1 MHIGIPREIKPWE
14 GRVALLP
21 SAVRELVADG
31 HAVSVE
37 HDAGIHSGYSDA
49 QYEAAGA
56 AMCADAASLYGAAEL
71 IVKVKEPVA
80 GDLELLRPE
89 HLLFCY
95 LHLAALPGLTRQL
108 QDIGV
113 TAVAFETVEDAGRLP
128 LLAPM
133 SEIAGRVAVQAG
145 ARLLHAGEGGK
156 GILLGGITGTARG
169 RVTVLG
175 AGSAG
180 TAAARVAHSLGA
192 ELTVFDINGDALGRI
207 GRDFP
212 GATTCFASAEEIS
225 AALPGTDLL
234 VGAVLVPGARA
245 PRVVTREMVRQMQ
258 AGSVIVDIA
267 IDQGGCI
274 ETIRPT
280 DYTQP
285 TYLED
290 GIIHMGVT
298 NLPGAVP
305 RTASQALSG
314 AILPWVAMLAERRLD
329 EVPALRAGVNVR
341 GGELV
346 HPAVRKAME

>member
-1 MHIGIPREIKPWE
+1 MQIGIPREIKPWE

-31 HAVSVE
+31 HVVHVE
-37 HDAGIHSGYSDA
+37 QGAGAHSGHADA
-49 QYEAAGA
+49 QYLAAGA
-56 AMCADAASLYGAAEL
+56 SLCADAASLYAASEL
-71 IVKVKEPVA
+71 VVKVKEPVA
-80 GDLELLRPE
+80 GDLAHLRSD

-95 LHLAALPGLTRQL
+95 LHLAALPELTRKL
-108 QDIGV
+108 QDIGL
-113 TAVAFETVEDAGRLP
+113 TAVAFETVEEDGRLP

-156 GILLGGITGTARG
+156 GLLLGGVTGTARG

-192 ELTVFDINGDALGRI
+192 ELTVFDISSEALGRI
-207 GRDFP
+207 ARDIP
-212 GATTCFASAEEIS
+212 GASTCFASEADIS

-245 PRVVTREMVRQMQ
+245 PRVVSRDMVRSME

-285 TYLED
+285 TYQQD
-290 GIIHMGVT
+290 DIIHMGVT

-314 AILPWVAMLAERRLD
+314 AILPWVAMLAEGRLD
-329 EVPALRAGVNVR
+329 TVPALRAGINVR

-346 HPAVRKAME
+346 HPGVRKAME